1 MMEVIDR
8 EAFRAHFD
16 WLHAGMGDDDSPLWI
31 PEQDR
36 APSKWFMFVPQG
48 GWDSD
53 DFWPWCRQHCQGHVL
68 CYSAS
73 EDGAWWGFECQEDM
87 VLWSLKWVG

>member
-1 MMEVIDR
+1 
-8 EAFRAHFD
+8 
-16 WLHAGMGDDDSPLWI
+16 
-31 PEQDR
+31 
-36 APSKWFMFVPQG
+36 MFVPQG

-73 EDGAWWGFECQEDM
+73 EDGAWWGFECREDM